1 MTRKRAVAA
10 MQIIK
15 AFLTQNPCYT
25 ANVERADARYRK
37 FQDEGPRGLMLHSV
51 GCAQPDASVFV
62 NRWNKPTYTNACVHA
77 FIDANTGDVWQT
89 LPWNFRGWHGGG
101 SCNNTHIGVEMCES
115 KHIKYT
121 TGAKFTVLDKAKAQA
136 DARRAYNSAVEL
148 FAYLCE
154 TYAIDPETGIISH
167 REGGK
172 QGIASGHVDP
182 EHYWQGLDLPYTMDT
197 FRAAVKEKVDKED
210 VIYRVQVG
218 AFRNKAYAEAFL
230 AKVRAVYP
238 NAYITKGG
246 G

>member
-1 MTRKRAVAA
+1 ME
-10 MQIIK
+10 IIK
-15 AFLTQNPCYT
+15 SYLDQNPCYRN
-25 ANVERADARYRK
+25 NVDRVDSRYCK
-37 FQDEGPRGLMLHSV
+37 FQDEGPKGGMLHSV
-51 GCAQPDASVFV
+51 GCAQPDASVFIK
-62 NRWNKPTYTNACVHA
+62 RWNNPNYNNACVHA
-77 FIDANTGDVWQT
+77 FIDADSGIVFQT
-89 LPWNFRGWHGGG
+89 LPWNYRGWHCGG
-101 SCNNTHIGVEMCES
+101 SGNNTHIGVEMCES

-121 TGAKFTVLDKAKAQA
+121 GGAKFTVLDKAQAQA
-136 DARRAYNSAVEL
+136 DARRSYNSAVEL

-154 TYAIDPETGIISH
+154 TYAIDPETGIVSH

-172 QGIASGHVDP
+172 KGIASGHVDP

-197 FRAAVKEKVDKED
+197 FRTAVKEKVDKED
-210 VIYRVQVG
+210 VIYRIQIG

>member
-1 MTRKRAVAA
+1 
-10 MQIIK
+10 MQIVE

-25 ANVERADARYRK
+25 ANVERSDSRYRK
-37 FQDEGPRGLMLHSV
+37 FQDEGPKGLMLHSV
-51 GCAQPDASVFV
+51 GCAQPDASVFIK
-62 NRWNKPTYTNACVHA
+62 NWNKSTYTRACVHA
-77 FIDANTGDVWQT
+77 FIDANSGIVFQT
-89 LPWNFRGWHGGG
+89 LPWNFRGWHCGG
-101 SCNNTHIGVEMCES
+101 SGNNTHIGVEMCES

-121 TGAKFTVLDKAKAQA
+121 GGAKFTVLDKAQAQA

-154 TYAIDPETGIISH
+154 TYAIDPATGIVSH

-197 FRAAVKEKVDKED
+197 FRSAVKEKIDKED

-230 AKVRAVYP
+230 AKVQATYP
-238 NAYITKGG
+238 NAFLTKGG

>member
-1 MTRKRAVAA
+1 
-10 MQIIK
+10 MQIVES
-15 AFLTQNPCYT
+15 FLTQNPCYT
-25 ANVERADARYRK
+25 ANVGRVDARYRK
-37 FQDEGPRGLMLHSV
+37 FQDEGPKGLMLHSV

-62 NRWNKPTYTNACVHA
+62 GRWNKPTYTKACVHA
-77 FIDANTGDVWQT
+77 FVDANSGVVMQT

-121 TGAKFTVLDKAKAQA
+121 TDAKFSVLDKAKAQA

-148 FAYLCE
+148 FAHLCE
-154 TYAIDPETGIISH
+154 IYAIDPETGIISH

-197 FRAAVKEKVDKED
+197 FRAAVQAKVDKED

-218 AFRNKAYAEAFL
+218 AFRNRTYADAYLETVKAAGF
-230 AKVRAVYP
+230 P
-238 NAYITKGG
+238 NAYITVSKK
-246 G
+246 

>member
-1 MTRKRAVAA
+1 
-10 MQIIK
+10 MQIVES
-15 AFLTQNPCYT
+15 FLTQNPCYK

-37 FQDEGPRGLMLHSV
+37 FQDEGPKGLMLHSV
-51 GCAQPDASVFV
+51 GCAQPDASVFIK
-62 NRWNKPTYTNACVHA
+62 NWNKSTYTRACVHA
-77 FIDANTGDVWQT
+77 FVDANSGIVFQT

-121 TGAKFTVLDKAKAQA
+121 GSANFTVLDKSKAQA

-154 TYAIDPETGIISH
+154 TYAIDPSTGIVSH

-182 EHYWQGLDLPYTMDT
+182 EHYWQGLDLPYTMDG
-197 FRAAVKEKVDKED
+197 FRAAVKAKVDKED

-230 AKVRAVYP
+230 AKVQGVYP

>member
-1 MTRKRAVAA
+1 
-10 MQIIK
+10 
-15 AFLTQNPCYT
+15 
-25 ANVERADARYRK
+25 
-37 FQDEGPRGLMLHSV
+37 
-51 GCAQPDASVFV
+51 
-62 NRWNKPTYTNACVHA
+62 
-77 FIDANTGDVWQT
+77 
-89 LPWNFRGWHGGG
+89 
-101 SCNNTHIGVEMCES
+101 MCES

-121 TGAKFTVLDKAKAQA
+121 GGAKFTVLDKAKAQA

-148 FAYLCE
+148 FSHLCE
-154 TYAIDPETGIISH
+154 AYAIDPETGIISH

-230 AKVRAVYP
+230 AKVQATYP
-238 NAYITKGG
+238 NAFITKGG

>member
-1 MTRKRAVAA
+1 MT
-10 MQIIK
+10 IIK
-15 AFLTQNPCYT
+15 CYMTQNPCYKN
-25 ANVERADARYRK
+25 NVSKVDSRYTT
-37 FQDEGPRGLMLHSV
+37 FQSRGPQGLMLHSV
-51 GCAQPDASVFV
+51 GCAQPDASVFISG
-62 NRWNKPTYTNACVHA
+62 WNKPTYTNSCVHGI
-77 FIDANTGDVWQT
+77 IDANSGDVFQT
-89 LPWNFRGWHGGG
+89 LPWNYRGWHCGG
-101 SCNNTHIGVEMCES
+101 SGNNTHIGVEMCES

-121 TGAKFTVLDKAKAQA
+121 GGAKFTVLDKAQAQA

-154 TYAIDPETGIISH
+154 TYAIDPETGIVSH

-218 AFRNKAYAEAFL
+218 AFRNRAYAEAFL
-230 AKVRAVYP
+230 AKVQAVYP

>member
-1 MTRKRAVAA
+1 
-10 MQIIK
+10 MQIVES
-15 AFLTQNPCYT
+15 FLTQNPCYK

-37 FQDEGPRGLMLHSV
+37 FQDEGPKGLMLHSV

-62 NRWNKPTYTNACVHA
+62 NRWNKPTYTKACVHA
-77 FIDANTGDVWQT
+77 FVDANSGVVMQT

-121 TGAKFTVLDKAKAQA
+121 GGAKFSVIDKAKAQA
-136 DARRAYNSAVEL
+136 DARREYNSAVEL

-154 TYAIDPETGIISH
+154 AYAIDPETGIVSH

-182 EHYWQGLDLPYTMDT
+182 EHYWHGLDLPYTMDG
-197 FRAAVKEKVDKED
+197 FRAAVKAKVDKED

-218 AFRNKAYAEAFL
+218 AFKNRAYAENYL
-230 AKVRAVYP
+230 ATVQKVFP
-238 NAYITKGG
+238 NAFITKGG

>member
-1 MTRKRAVAA
+1 
-10 MQIIK
+10 MQIVES
-15 AFLTQNPCYT
+15 FLTQNPCYK

-37 FQDEGPRGLMLHSV
+37 FQDEGPKGLMLHSV

-62 NRWNKPTYTNACVHA
+62 NRWNKPTYTKACVHA
-77 FIDANTGDVWQT
+77 FVDANSGVVMQT

-121 TGAKFTVLDKAKAQA
+121 GDAKFSVIDKAKAQA

-154 TYAIDPETGIISH
+154 AYAIDPETGIISH

-182 EHYWQGLDLPYTMDT
+182 EHYWHGLDLPYTMDG
-197 FRAAVKEKVDKED
+197 FRRDVKAALKAPETDTGSD
-210 VIYRVQVG
+210 IYRVQVG
-218 AFRNKAYAEAFL
+218 AFKNRVYAENYL
-230 AKVRAVYP
+230 ATVQKVFP

>member
-1 MTRKRAVAA
+1 
-10 MQIIK
+10 MQIVES
-15 AFLTQNPCYT
+15 FLTQNPCYT
-25 ANVERADARYRK
+25 ANVGRVDARYRK
-37 FQDEGPRGLMLHSV
+37 FQDEGPKGLMLHSV

-62 NRWNKPTYTNACVHA
+62 DRWNKPTYTKACVHA

-121 TGAKFTVLDKAKAQA
+121 TGAKFSVLDKAKAQA
-136 DARRAYNSAVEL
+136 DASRAYNSAVEL
-148 FAYLCE
+148 FAHLCE
-154 TYAIDPETGIISH
+154 IYAIDPETGIISH

-197 FRAAVKEKVDKED
+197 FRAAVRAKIDKED

-218 AFRNKAYAEAFL
+218 AFKNRTYAEAFL

-238 NAYITKGG
+238 NAFITKGG